1 MRGGDQLELDFGV
14 STLDDYDQ
22 DDVPQIATDSP
33 ALDDDEGTLP
43 AERLMPKGFYSRN
56 LDPEKGGGEK
66 NAIGL
71 GTPHLEIRYGDRR
84 YVIPLNDPRD
94 IGKVPKLR
102 KGGAMMA
109 GGAGEHRSFMM
120 IDGEDPSGDKQPGS
134 IMIAAS
140 YTSGGTKK
148 TLGVSMNVR
157 DSGKEEISLVHG
169 EGARVTVGK
178 KSTTITSPDGKT
190 YTEVSNSGNILGGNS
205 KALGSLVVGQQLA
218 AMPVALGPVV
228 AACFTALAASVVAL
242 NPGAPA
248 AVAPFLKLLQANH
261 LKAT

>member
-1 MRGGDQLELDFGV
+1 MRNADQLELDFGV
-14 STLDDYDQ
+14 SALDDYDQ
-22 DDVPQIATDSP
+22 DDIPQVSTDSP

-56 LDPEKGGGEK
+56 LDPEKGEK

-71 GTPHLEIRYGDRR
+71 GVPHIEIRYGDRR
-84 YVIPLNDPRD
+84 YVLPLNDPREV
-94 IGKVPKLR
+94 GKIPKLK

-120 IDGEDPSGDKQPGS
+120 IDGEDPNNEKQPGS

-140 YTSGGTKK
+140 YSSGGAKK

-169 EGARVTVGK
+169 DGARVTIGK
-178 KSTTITSPDGKT
+178 KSTTVTSPDGKN
-190 YTEVSNSGNILGGNS
+190 YVEVSNSGNILGGNN

-228 AACFTALAASVVAL
+228 AACFTALAAAVAAAPGA
-242 NPGAPA
+242 NGAPA

-261 LKAT
+261 LKST